1 MSQRRRISVQIGG
14 AAIDGGAPT
23 LTEFLRQLEAIRVA
37 LKHTERVLT
46 GDDEP
51 DVYFRIVGLSMASP
65 ATVVLEETAVRVD
78 GRPARLPK
86 VPIAHRLISTL
97 SQISKRG
104 TVPAT
109 ARDLLALE
117 SYRNVGS
124 AARQGPITITSAKH
138 AVAIT
143 PEFDKKVDKIIGPD
157 EVFEGSV
164 TGVLLAI
171 HLHNTTRFEIY
182 PPVGP
187 TKVACTFP
195 PPLRARV
202 IEGID
207 RNVASRWK
215 APVQALGRVPPRDH
229 RRRDRSVPGTGCAP
243 DIGEPLRRDA
253 RTGRTYRCPVDN
265 SANTGMLAFSS
276 LG

>member
-1 MSQRRRISVQIGG
+1 M
-14 AAIDGGAPT
+14 
-23 LTEFLRQLEAIRVA
+23 
-37 LKHTERVLT
+37 LT

-51 DVYFRIVGLSMASP
+51 DVYFRIVGTSMASP

-182 PPVGP
+182 PPVRP

-207 RNVASRWK
+207 RNVRVVGKLRYKHWA
-215 APVQALGRVPPRDH
+215 AFPHAITVDEIEVFPEPDALPTLESLYGAMR
-229 RRRDRSVPGTGCAP
+229 AP
-243 DIGEPLRRDA
+243 DAPIDA
-253 RTGRTYRCPVDN
+253 QYN